1 MRSGGRTCR
10 GDDEGCTLT
19 NPEGRNTFQ
28 LNCLTVYSILS
39 MNTNLFNGFPP
50 YVSEGPFVNSVGVG
64 ELLK

>member
-39 MNTNLFNGFPP
+39 ILTYSMDPHHM
-50 YVSEGPFVNSVGVG
+50 SVKGHS
-64 ELLK
+64 

>member
-1 MRSGGRTCR
+1 MRSGGRTCH

-19 NPEGRNTFQ
+19 NPEGRNTSIE
-28 LNCLTVYSILS
+28 LSDCLFISF
-39 MNTNLFNGFPP
+39 NTILFNGSPP